1 MDTDM
6 AITVIIVMVIM
17 LHTFTQMTPL
27 DMGLLFQWAIEKKEN
42 LHEIALKGLRQC
54 FIQRDPQTQRMIATI
69 LVAQAILLIV
79 AQYHQLDLQDHIHQV
94 VLLLVLPLL
103 VLAHLLVLQAEDVRP
118 EENNPIFI

>member
-54 FIQRDPQTQRMIATI
+54 FIQRDPQTQQMAII
-69 LVAQAILLIV
+69 LIVQPILLIV

>member
-42 LHEIALKGLRQC
+42 LHEIAHKGLRQC
-54 FIQRDPQTQRMIATI
+54 FIQRDPQTQQMAII
-69 LVAQAILLIV
+69 LIVQPILLIV

>member
-1 MDTDM
+1 
-6 AITVIIVMVIM
+6 MVIM
-17 LHTFTQMTPL
+17 AIIAMAMPLTFTQMIPL
-27 DMGLLFQWAIEKKEN
+27 DMVLLSQWVIEKKEN

-54 FIQRDPQTQRMIATI
+54 FIQRDPQTQRMMATI
-69 LVAQAILLIV
+69 LVVQPILLIV

-118 EENNPIFI
+118 EENNPTLSS

>member
-17 LHTFTQMTPL
+17 LHIFTQMTPL

-54 FIQRDPQTQRMIATI
+54 FIQRDPQTQQMAII
-69 LVAQAILLIV
+69 LIVQPILLIV

>member
-1 MDTDM
+1 M

-54 FIQRDPQTQRMIATI
+54 FIQRDPQTQQMAII
-69 LVAQAILLIV
+69 LIVQPILLIV

>member
-1 MDTDM
+1 MDIDM

-54 FIQRDPQTQRMIATI
+54 FIQRDPQTQQMAII
-69 LVAQAILLIV
+69 LIVQPILLIV